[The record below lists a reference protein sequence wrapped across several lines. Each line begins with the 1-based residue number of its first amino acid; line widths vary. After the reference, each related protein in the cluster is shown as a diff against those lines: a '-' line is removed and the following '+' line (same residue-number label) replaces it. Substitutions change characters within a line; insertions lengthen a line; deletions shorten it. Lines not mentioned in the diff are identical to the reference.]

1 MILVGANNT
10 NLHGQSADHSP
21 QPTLGPS
28 SMPQRTCQSD
38 ARKANTLTLPRDCRA
53 ALDISKISKRRN
65 IFRPVLRTIL
75 QHPVYRLLFFAYQ
88 AFHFASTCL
97 LQPSHTGRTKP
108 QADLQPSNHDF
119 LTRSHDLSPPPQS
132 DWGFHHLR
140 GTAPVIFPYVSRPT
154 CRTELEVEM

>member
-1 MILVGANNT
+1 
-10 NLHGQSADHSP
+10 
-21 QPTLGPS
+21 
-28 SMPQRTCQSD
+28 
-38 ARKANTLTLPRDCRA
+38 
-53 ALDISKISKRRN
+53 
-65 IFRPVLRTIL
+65 L

-88 AFHFASTCL
+88 RSHLKLFTLHPLVCSSFHFASTCL
-97 LQPSHTGRTKP
+97 LQPSHTGRTNP